1 MTDIREK
8 KENVKMHLKDLR
20 QNLKKMHLEVTEE
33 LILPQPND
41 IKILMNKMD
50 QLLKLIESRQNI
62 SLITLI
68 VNKLKMK
75 KIKQFSQILL
85 ITVFLSSCK
94 SSMNKE
100 SPRNNF
106 EDNIIEDTNSE
117 KKRME
122 IKFSC
127 GDNGI
132 SEYLDEG
139 WIILKENSQEKIC
152 TWKSVPATKDC
163 DMEKDKGCKI
173 TKPDEIGEEKTYL
186 LEK

>member
-1 MTDIREK
+1 
-8 KENVKMHLKDLR
+8 
-20 QNLKKMHLEVTEE
+20 
-33 LILPQPND
+33 
-41 IKILMNKMD
+41 
-50 QLLKLIESRQNI
+50 
-62 SLITLI
+62 
-68 VNKLKMK
+68 MK

-117 KKRME
+117 KKKME